1 MKKLALLGVLIF
13 LVGCSSN
20 YVVQPIET
28 PNKSLGGDS
37 EVYVMLPKD
46 GQYGTTVYF
55 GSGQMTVQ
63 AIHAALV
70 SKVKKVYIANVS
82 EDLEDALK
90 NAKEMQFT
98 YVFQPM
104 ILHWEDRATE
114 WSGRP
119 DQITLKYTVFDV
131 ATTEPVAST
140 TISGTSKWATFGGD
154 HPQDL
159 VPVPTQTFVNQVF

>member
-28 PNKSLGGDS
+28 PNKSLGGTS
-37 EVYVMLPKD
+37 EVYVMVPKD

-55 GSGQMTVQ
+55 GSGQMTAQ
-63 AIHAALV
+63 AIHAALT
-70 SKVKKVYIANVS
+70 SKVKKVYVANAV
-82 EDLEDALK
+82 EDLEDALQ

-98 YVFQPM
+98 YVFQPI